1 MKKESPRPRPTYA
14 LIFRFRDPAE
24 LQFMHGH
31 RISAVVHRDIS
42 RRFGRLARRVLS
54 RHSPFDEP
62 FSPQFGVWMAPF
74 HMRSWKVGFDV
85 DDQISAMTETGLE
98 LVREMLDIELGR
110 AAAMH
115 VDFDFAVLRDPTGQT
130 RPDRLWQALVGR
142 IAELSPD
149 ETAPGVSW
157 AELRD
162 IMRHGG
168 LDFHLQPIVSLRDLK
183 PVGFE
188 ALVRGPA
195 GGPVERADKLFAAAA
210 YHGLHGELE
219 LACVAGAWKAAR
231 ALPAPYWLSVNL
243 GPELFHAPALKALV
257 REPRDLRRRVFEL
270 TEHLPI
276 RAPHKIEA
284 ASHPLRRRGARVA
297 LDDAG
302 CGYLNMSMV
311 EALCPHIVKLCV
323 TVIRRIDAGPDSL
336 GAIRDVVRRVKRA
349 KAAPLAEGVES
360 AEQFRHV
367 RGCGFELAQGYLF
380 GRPRPARHVLANLG
394 DY

>member
-1 MKKESPRPRPTYA
+1 MKKAASRPRPTYA
-14 LIFRFRDPAE
+14 LVFRFRDPAE
-24 LQFMHGH
+24 LQYMHGS

-42 RRFGRLARRVLS
+42 RRFGALARRILS
-54 RHSPFDEP
+54 RHSPFGKP
-62 FSPQFGVWMAPF
+62 FTPQFGIWVVPF

-85 DDQISAMTETGLE
+85 DDQVSAMTETGLE
-98 LVREMLDIELGR
+98 LVREMLDVELGR

-115 VDFDFAVLRDPTGQT
+115 VDFSFAVLRDPTGQT
-130 RPDRLWQALVGR
+130 RPDRLWQALIGR
-142 IAELSPD
+142 IAKLSAE
-149 ETAPGVSW
+149 ETEPGVSW

-168 LDFHLQPIVSLRDLK
+168 LDFHLQPIVDLRDLK

-195 GGPVERADKLFAAAA
+195 GGPVERADRLFAAAA
-210 YHGLHGELE
+210 YHGLHRDLE
-219 LACVAGAWKAAR
+219 LACVAGAWKAAA

-243 GPELFHAPALKALV
+243 GPELFHSPALKRLV
-257 REPRDLRRRVFEL
+257 RDPRDLRRRVFEL

-276 RAPHKIEA
+276 RSPHRLEA

-311 EALCPHIVKLCV
+311 EALSPHIVKLCL
-323 TVIRRIDAGPDSL
+323 TVIRRIEAGPDSL
-336 GAIRDVVRRVKRA
+336 RAIRDVVGRVRRA
-349 KAAPLAEGVES
+349 KAESLAEGVETE
-360 AEQFRHV
+360 EQLHRV
-367 RGCGFELAQGYLF
+367 RGCGFDLAQGYLF
-380 GRPRPARHVLANLG
+380 GRPQPARKVLANLG